1 MEDVKGQLEFGLEE
15 AGNLNSYIDAFNTDD
30 GYEPQANPVP
40 TDHKPGSWCKVE
52 VLADRL
58 ENAEELWHDSDA
70 KLPRKKTQYELLTGF
85 LIDSEVSDD

>member
-1 MEDVKGQLEFGLEE
+1 MEDVKGQLVFGLEE

-40 TDHKPGSWCKVE
+40 TDHKPGSWSKVE

-58 ENAEELWHDSDA
+58 ENAEDLWHDNDA
-70 KLPRKKTQYELLTGF
+70 KLPRKKSQYELLTGF
-85 LIDSEVSDD
+85 LVDSEVSDD